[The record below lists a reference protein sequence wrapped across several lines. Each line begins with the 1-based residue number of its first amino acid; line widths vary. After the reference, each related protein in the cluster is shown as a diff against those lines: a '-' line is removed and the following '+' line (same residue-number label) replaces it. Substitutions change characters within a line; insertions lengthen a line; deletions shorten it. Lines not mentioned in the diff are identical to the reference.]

1 VGIVDSVVEPERTD
15 CAICKLFE
23 EAGVCASEGEMDS
36 VEEDD
41 ADEGRGSDVDAVAEE
56 ARRESRRRTA
66 EFMEGSR
73 PFLRSEMRY
82 SRNACSERRRGDE
95 GSCGYMLMEIR

>member
-1 VGIVDSVVEPERTD
+1 
-15 CAICKLFE
+15 
-23 EAGVCASEGEMDS
+23 MYS

-41 ADEGRGSDVDAVAEE
+41 TDEGRGSGVDAVAEE

-73 PFLRSEMRY
+73 PFLRSEVRY

-95 GSCGYMLMEIR
+95 GSCGLYVNGNTMRGGYRCSRIHTFSPILK